1 MSKKRIRRRNKYRKL
16 LRTLA
21 MLGLCVSFIVITV
34 TLVERAEE
42 KKNFAALQAAAAQ
55 GRQDAAATEELPPEE
70 PPAEAT
76 PTAEAPQET
85 IPETTAPVSHARF
98 ILPEYLDLFGKNG
111 DMFGWVRIEGTAL
124 DYPVMYTP
132 KRPEYYL
139 SHDFDRKKSESG
151 IPFMDASCYEGCG
164 NYLIHGHNMHHNG
177 MFAPLLKYENHE
189 FWQNHSTIYFDT
201 MYETGVYE
209 VMAMFRSKVYEADED
224 GLRYYAYTDLTDE
237 SRFNYFVE
245 KVKIASIYE
254 TGVTAEFGDELLTLS
269 TCSYH
274 TDNGRFVV
282 VAKKIR

>member
-1 MSKKRIRRRNKYRKL
+1 MQKKVQRRKRRSRKL
-16 LRTLA
+16 LRVLA
-21 MLGLCVSFIVITV
+21 VLGMCVSFVVITV

-42 KKNFAALQAAAAQ
+42 KKNFAALQAAAER
-55 GRQDAAATEELPPEE
+55 GRQETVPTPPSVEALPATADNTEEIPP
-70 PPAEAT
+70 
-76 PTAEAPQET
+76 Q
-85 IPETTAPVSHARF
+85 TTAPVSHARF
-98 ILPEYLDLFGKNG
+98 ILPEYLDLFGENG
-111 DMFGWVRIEGTAL
+111 DMFGWLRIEGTDL
-124 DYPVMYTP
+124 DYPVMHTP
-132 KRPEYYL
+132 KKPEYYL
-139 SHDFDRKKSESG
+139 THDFQRKKSESG
-151 IPFMDASCYEGCG
+151 VPFMDASCYEGCG

-201 MYETGVYE
+201 LYESGVYE
-209 VMAMFRSKVYEADED
+209 VMAMFRSKVYEDGED
-224 GLRYYAYTDLTDE
+224 GLRYYAYTNLTDE
-237 SRFNYFVE
+237 ARFRHFVE

>member
-1 MSKKRIRRRNKYRKL
+1 MSKKRTRRKSKYRAL
-16 LRTLA
+16 LRSLA
-21 MLGLCVSFIVITV
+21 VLGMCISFIVIV
-34 TLVERAEE
+34 ITLVERAEE

-55 GRQDAAATEELPPEE
+55 GRQEAATEEAPPEDTRTE
-70 PPAEAT
+70 DT
-76 PTAEAPQET
+76 TAPEAPQ
-85 IPETTAPVSHARF
+85 ETTAPVSHARF
-98 ILPEYLDLFGKNG
+98 ILPEYLDLFGENG
-111 DMFGWVRIEGTAL
+111 DLFGWLRIEGTGL
-124 DYPVMYTP
+124 DYPVMHTP
-132 KRPEYYL
+132 KNPEYYL
-139 SHDFDRKKSESG
+139 SHDFKRKKSESG

-209 VMAMFRSKVYEADED
+209 VMAMFRSKVYEDDED
-224 GLRYYAYTDLTDE
+224 GLRYYAYTDLTNE
-237 SRFNYFVE
+237 AQFNHFVE

>member
-1 MSKKRIRRRNKYRKL
+1 MAQKRHRRRSKFQKL
-16 LRTLA
+16 LHILA
-21 MLGLCVSFIVITV
+21 AVAMSISFIVITV
-34 TLVERAEE
+34 TMVERAEE
-42 KKNFAALQAAAAQ
+42 KKNFAALQSAAQ
-55 GRQDAAATEELPPEE
+55 QAREDTEQFASEE
-70 PPAEAT
+70 ASVPSDEMEEAT
-76 PTAEAPQET
+76 VPD
-85 IPETTAPVSHARF
+85 ETTLPDAPVSHARF
-98 ILPEYLDLFGKNG
+98 ILPEYLDLYGENG
-111 DMFGWVRIEGTAL
+111 DMFGWLRIEGTSL

-132 KRPEYYL
+132 KNPEYYL
-139 SHDFDRKKSESG
+139 SHDFKRKKSESG
-151 IPFMDASCYEGCG
+151 IPFMDAGCYEGCG

-201 MYETGVYE
+201 MYENGVYE
-209 VMAMFRSKVYEADED
+209 VMAMFRSKVYEDGED
-224 GLRYYAYTDLTDE
+224 GLRYYAYTDLSDE

-282 VAKKIR
+282 VAKRIR